1 MPKISNELSVIGIAQ
16 QLRQELWSHGKPLS
30 AAESAAIE
38 AAQKGD
44 AKLLTDC
51 IVARLNVVGYTV
63 AECYGIIHDQDKRL
77 VWSASEKKEIP
88 TQKEI
93 HGHWV
98 IKFAP
103 GKGGILENLATAI
116 GIEPQYLEKA
126 NKGRYAYDNM
136 LSYLVHVKYP
146 DKYQYP
152 IESVYT
158 AIGKN
163 YDDYA
168 KEHWSAWLKAR
179 GSVQKRKA
187 VDGIDDLEY
196 KILAGE
202 VAKEQVLLTDDYYVI
217 YARNKRRCDD
227 AFDTFGQRKAYKS
240 LQAMQNGE
248 FSLTVFFV
256 TGPAGAGKTRF
267 TKEFIRLLEEESAIR
282 YGEENRWH
290 VCQTAASNPFDE
302 YSGEEIL
309 FMDDVR
315 GAAMSAEDWLKL
327 MDPYNASP
335 GSARYHNKVM
345 ACRTVIITST
355 KGPLEFF
362 YFCKMGGGDRNEAMD
377 QFLRRIMSL
386 VRVIPYQPGPRF
398 AIYDTKMDEEAHIE
412 ENFISS
418 TQYASPRIWIRTRF
432 ELYEPHGP
440 NEIFSMDDAA
450 QVLVDKVMTAHGFDC
465 AAERLATQF
474 AEIGTQLTLS
484 AEVGAEEEQIGK
496 DIPL

>member
-16 QLRQELWSHGKPLS
+16 QLRQELWNNGKPLS

-51 IVARLNVVGYTV
+51 IVARLNAVGYTV

-77 VWSASEKKEIP
+77 AWSAAEKKEIP

-103 GKGGILENLATAI
+103 GKGGMLESLATAI
-116 GIEPQYLEKA
+116 GIESQYLEKA
-126 NKGRYAYDNM
+126 KKGRYAYDNM

-146 DKYQYP
+146 DKLQYP
-152 IESVYT
+152 IHNVYT
-158 AIGKN
+158 AAGKN
-163 YDDYA
+163 YEDYA

-202 VAKEQVLLTDDYYVI
+202 VTKEQVLLTDDYYAI

-227 AFDTFGQRKAYKS
+227 AFNTYGQRKAYQS

-248 FSLTVFFV
+248 FSLAVFFI

-267 TKEFIRLLEEESAIR
+267 TKTFIRSLQEESVLRFGA
-282 YGEENRWH
+282 ENRWY

-315 GAAMSAEDWLKL
+315 GWALCAEDWLKL
-327 MDPYNASP
+327 MDPYNAGP

-355 KGPLEFF
+355 KEPLEFF
-362 YFCKMGGGDRNEAMD
+362 YYCKMGGGDRSEAMD

-386 VRVIPYQPGPRF
+386 VRVIPYQPSDPRF
-398 AIYDTKMDEEAHIE
+398 AIFDSEMDNEPHDEKLPWLA
-412 ENFISS
+412 S
-418 TQYASPRIWIRTRF
+418 QYGTPGLSLRTRF
-432 ELYEPHGP
+432 RAYEPHGP
-440 NEIFSMDDAA
+440 NEIFDLNTASRI
-450 QVLVDKVMTAHGFDC
+450 LVDKVMSAHGFDC
-465 AAERLATQF
+465 AAERLAEQF
-474 AEIGTQLTLS
+474 AEIEAQLTQS
-484 AEVGAEEEQIGK
+484 VMADAKEK
-496 DIPL
+496 